1 VSIAPPLIAVTL
13 AINPPNFKLGT
24 DVELSVTAVSNATFP
39 VTIFTWPSVF
49 NLELAQ
55 KRGNFVGVDRDTGMK
70 LPMHDI
76 QAQRT
81 GFNHTLEGRDDKYH
95 VTLEPGQPLRFNSPF
110 SLAHGSRFREE
121 DQSSDSD
128 LPEGHANLLPGHR
141 YLLDI
146 RKDYYDT
153 YLWWKVGRKE
163 DVLDLPGQDRGGD
176 WESGEPIVLS
186 LDEPVEFKVLPL
198 DN

>member
-1 VSIAPPLIAVTL
+1 VSIVPPSISVTL
-13 AINPPNFKLGT
+13 AINPPSFKLGT
-24 DVELSVTAVSNATFP
+24 YVELSVTAVLNANAKFP
-39 VTIFTWPSVF
+39 ITIFTWPSVF

-55 KRGNFVGVDRDTGMK
+55 MRGNFVGVDRDTGMR

-76 QAQRT
+76 QVQRR
-81 GFNHTLEGRDDKYH
+81 GFSHTLGGPDDKYH
-95 VTLEPGQPLRFNSPF
+95 ITLEPGQPFRFNSSFYLP
-110 SLAHGSRFREE
+110 HGPPFREA
-121 DQSSDSD
+121 DSD
-128 LPEGHANLLPGHR
+128 LQEEGHADLLPGHR

-146 RKDYYDT
+146 RKDYYDA
-153 YLWWKVGRKE
+153 YLWWKKGRKE

-198 DN
+198 DS

>member
-76 QAQRT
+76 QVQRR
-81 GFNHTLEGRDDKYH
+81 GFNHTLGGPDDKYH
-95 VTLEPGQPLRFNSPF
+95 VTLEPGQPFRFNSSFYLP
-110 SLAHGSRFREE
+110 HGSPFREA
-121 DQSSDSD
+121 DSD
-128 LPEGHANLLPGHR
+128 L
-141 YLLDI
+141 
-146 RKDYYDT
+146 
-153 YLWWKVGRKE
+153 
-163 DVLDLPGQDRGGD
+163 
-176 WESGEPIVLS
+176 
-186 LDEPVEFKVLPL
+186 
-198 DN
+198 